1 MSSYTDFQEDLK
13 FGAAQ
18 LDVLAGELDPL
29 LDLVIPF
36 VPLHLR
42 LLPAVAV
49 LSFVSQ
55 LMHTLSLRYD
65 SISYTTF
72 THTHVSVAI

>member
-36 VPLHLR
+36 VPLHLG
-42 LLPAVAV
+42 LWLCSH
-49 LSFVSQ
+49 L
-55 LMHTLSLRYD
+55 
-65 SISYTTF
+65 
-72 THTHVSVAI
+72 